1 MTFTSYVHGGYQEI
15 PVIVTHTIVC
25 KATSTILYS
34 MISPSHDYRI
44 TNRDK
49 HEWEQRS
56 CFVFDFELLWLFK
69 KCIPKLRDS
78 IVLVFSPVL
87 KTIFYKKKTNPQQ
100 NKKNMLWVVGAISVL
115 FKSHS
120 HKNCVTDWKQI
131 EPIKTE
137 YSTSHKKLPHDH
149 DQVGELNEKENKYI

>member
-120 HKNCVTDWKQI
+120 HKTCVKLKTNRANQDRIFNKPQKVAPWSW
-131 EPIKTE
+131 PSWWIKWE
-137 YSTSHKKLPHDH
+137 GK
-149 DQVGELNEKENKYI
+149 